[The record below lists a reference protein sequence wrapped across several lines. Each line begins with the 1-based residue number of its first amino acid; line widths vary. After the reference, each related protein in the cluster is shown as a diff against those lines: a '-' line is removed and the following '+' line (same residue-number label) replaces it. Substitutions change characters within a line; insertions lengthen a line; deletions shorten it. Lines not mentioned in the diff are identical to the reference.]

1 MVAKKNYWGL
11 GAAVIGLYMCLVFS
25 GSIKYMLK
33 KDEITEKLVDLEIVT
48 IDDFTAQTKLNPEI
62 FKKFMDERRAG
73 F

>member
-48 IDDFTAQTKLNPEI
+48 IDDFTA
-62 FKKFMDERRAG
+62 
-73 F
+73 